1 MFLHLEWRVR
11 LSRVKP
17 ASAVSWIPSV
27 SWRDMCFGCSAF
39 ERSCC
44 LRRKSIMKSLV
55 CHCFVKQNEEA
66 ESVPLLCATMSPKV
80 LQGHLPL
87 SAQCMLSLAV
97 AAGNQHKPQT
107 GESQTMEGVWMRER
121 EKGIGKNHVHMWG
134 KIIQQ
139 GNHPAREHT
148 FRDINDT
155 RQNHP
160 VWGKNPRWQT
170 CIRENHPAKASSRKT
185 QTGRR
190 MKCRLHRAAKSSDQG
205 CPRNLA
211 QPSSSSR
218 PKHEP
223 NYTSID
229 PK

>member
-1 MFLHLEWRVR
+1 MRK
-11 LSRVKP
+11 LSLYLFFVQPWVQRFCRG
-17 ASAVSWIPSV
+17 I
-27 SWRDMCFGCSAF
+27 
-39 ERSCC
+39 C
-44 LRRKSIMKSLV
+44 L
-55 CHCFVKQNEEA
+55 CQ
-66 ESVPLLCATMSPKV
+66 
-80 LQGHLPL
+80 L
-87 SAQCMLSLAV
+87 SACWAWQWQQEIKPKDELS
-97 AAGNQHKPQT
+97 QHKPQT
-107 GESQTMEGVWMRER
+107 GEGQTMEGVWMRER